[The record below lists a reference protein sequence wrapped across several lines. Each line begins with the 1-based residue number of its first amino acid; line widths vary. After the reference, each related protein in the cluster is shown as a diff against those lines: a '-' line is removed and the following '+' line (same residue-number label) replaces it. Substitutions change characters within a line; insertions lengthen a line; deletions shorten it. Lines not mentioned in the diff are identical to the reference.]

1 MITAPDRTDPWRSA
15 AKANRLLFGW
25 KECSQRFRTTLCI
38 LAVLLVYSHATEG
51 NRKALSIPA
60 YGRANVM
67 SQEVSKIF
75 GFFLNKILTIRSDR
89 FADDLEF
96 YLEFNAHHGD
106 SPL

>member
-1 MITAPDRTDPWRSA
+1 
-15 AKANRLLFGW
+15 
-25 KECSQRFRTTLCI
+25 
-38 LAVLLVYSHATEG
+38 
-51 NRKALSIPA
+51 
-60 YGRANVM
+60 M

-75 GFFLNKILTIRSDR
+75 GFFLNKILTIGSDR